1 MISRATS
8 GDGRSAAAM
17 ASTGVGG
24 RTVTAMSESAGEHPN
39 VRVVVEA
46 AARQG
51 VALEVHEFPAGTRT
65 AQDAAAAVGVDVG
78 QIVKSLVFRVDGR
91 PVLALVSG
99 DNQVDESRLAEAV
112 GGGEVVRADAD
123 LVRAAT
129 GLPIGGVP
137 PFGHHAEL
145 ETVLDRD
152 LLDHEV
158 VWAAAGTPRHVF
170 PISPPALQQLSRA
183 KPAAVAVE
191 PPEAPEPAR

>member
-1 MISRATS
+1 
-8 GDGRSAAAM
+8 
-17 ASTGVGG
+17 
-24 RTVTAMSESAGEHPN
+24 MSESAGEHPN

-99 DNQVDESRLAEAV
+99 DNRVDETRLAEAV

-129 GLPIGGVP
+129 GFPIGGVP

-145 ETVLDRD
+145 ETILDRN

-191 PPEAPEPAR
+191 PPEAPEAPEAPELAR